1 MLAVELAMGLFVELG
16 FLQRHQLALSQHP
29 TILGDLRF
37 QSLQPLLH
45 RLQVVAHPNAAYAKR
60 RHLGAALLQLVG
72 GPRLAPGGLVDG
84 HSHDHRLDLR
94 RGAVLQIG
102 LGACDLGQRKIPT
115 LLIQIPEAIEAIARI
130 AHHSAG
136 LGHAA
141 QLLSQLQQPDLSLD
155 HLTLGGRHDGLPG
168 ETGRGAALRLWLRP
182 PASSPTVSNRPS
194 DHVKTSTT
202 QSTDRSCEHSARS
215 SSCRAPERRRPADP
229 DRKEMDLC
237 SGQLDTEAARYPNW
251 LPAGPA
257 PRSKTCG
264 WSGIKQSRS

>member
-16 FLQRHQLALSQHP
+16 FLQRHQLTLSQHP

-84 HSHDHRLDLR
+84 HSHHHRLDLR

-168 ETGRGAALRLWLRP
+168 ETGRGGALRLWLRA

-194 DHVKTSTT
+194 YHVKTSTLNR
-202 QSTDRSCEHSARS
+202 QKLRRV
-215 SSCRAPERRRPADP
+215 RRREGRYLLRTNLTENDPALLWQYYTQLVAVEQAF
-229 DRKEMDLC
+229 KDLK
-237 SGQLDTEAARYPNW
+237 GDLAIRPFFHQD
-251 LPAGPA
+251 
-257 PRSKTCG
+257 
-264 WSGIKQSRS
+264 